1 MNIPIKPI
9 LYFLVVFSGSSSTIT
24 NKIIF
29 STISLGKKFTHPLL
43 NNLIMFLAESTGI
56 ITFNLFFKEEEKK
69 IFELPKNIGKTPI
82 ETYILAIPA
91 ILDLI
96 SSLFN
101 SLSLDFLPGSLSR
114 MFHGFSIIFT
124 FFLSIFFLNN
134 KHSIH
139 NCIGIVIIIVGIFLL
154 GLSEFT
160 DTSNSKKES
169 TEHLFFGIFFNIISN
184 FFSSL
189 HDISQEYFIKK
200 QICHPIK
207 CIGFEGFYGFILTF
221 IFILI
226 SINVKCSN
234 KIIRGK
240 NIESSISDILINEVC
255 IVDEKGNSFIENVSF
270 IWKQIINNQNIFIYY
285 VFLFFI
291 LIMLNYSYV
300 GFIQISNAISRVVLT
315 NITSLIVWIFFLIP
329 IHNGKS
335 YQERFKII
343 QFIGFLVLVFGVFYY
358 NELIFNKNKDSENE
372 IEEKITQNLGSEVNI
387 PMSSINS

>member
-9 LYFLVVFSGSSSTIT
+9 LYFLVVFSGSSSTIN

-69 IFELPKNIGKTPI
+69 IFELPENIGKTPI

-139 NCIGIVIIIVGIFLL
+139 NCIGIVIIIIGIFLL

-160 DTSNSKKES
+160 DSNNSKKES
-169 TEHLFFGIFFNIISN
+169 SEHLFFGIFFNIISN

-189 HDISQEYFIKK
+189 HDI
-200 QICHPIK
+200 P
-207 CIGFEGFYGFILTF
+207 
-221 IFILI
+221 
-226 SINVKCSN
+226 
-234 KIIRGK
+234 K
-240 NIESSISDILINEVC
+240 NILLKNRFVIQL
-255 IVDEKGNSFIENVSF
+255 NVLDL
-270 IWKQIINNQNIFIYY
+270 K
-285 VFLFFI
+285 VFMVLF
-291 LIMLNYSYV
+291 
-300 GFIQISNAISRVVLT
+300 
-315 NITSLIVWIFFLIP
+315 
-329 IHNGKS
+329 
-335 YQERFKII
+335 
-343 QFIGFLVLVFGVFYY
+343 
-358 NELIFNKNKDSENE
+358 
-372 IEEKITQNLGSEVNI
+372 
-387 PMSSINS
+387 